1 MAVHGPPPALSLIE
15 SSLSAAARGNPR
27 VALVTC
33 RELPDLDPDDRL
45 LLEPLRAHGFTVD
58 GVAWDDPTADWAG
71 YDLAVLRS
79 TWDYPRRRDAF
90 LHWTRTVPALANPAA
105 VVAWNTDKR
114 YLADLAAAG
123 VPVVLTVWL
132 DPADPPWAPPAGGE
146 YVIKPAVGAGSVDTG
161 RYDLGAAG
169 HRELAERHAAR
180 LQAAG
185 RTVLIQPYLPA
196 VDTYGETA
204 LLFLGGRF
212 SHAIRKGP
220 LLDGPDEGVAGLYRP
235 EEITPREPTA
245 EERALAEKALT
256 AAPFGTDLLYA
267 RVDMIP
273 GPHGAPRLIE
283 LELTEPSL
291 FLGYAPGAADR
302 LAGAI
307 ADRLSAAG

>member
-90 LHWTRTVPALANPAA
+90 LHWTRTVPAL
-105 VVAWNTDKR
+105 
-114 YLADLAAAG
+114 
-123 VPVVLTVWL
+123 
-132 DPADPPWAPPAGGE
+132 ADPPWAPPAGGE

-302 LAGAI
+302 L
-307 ADRLSAAG
+307 